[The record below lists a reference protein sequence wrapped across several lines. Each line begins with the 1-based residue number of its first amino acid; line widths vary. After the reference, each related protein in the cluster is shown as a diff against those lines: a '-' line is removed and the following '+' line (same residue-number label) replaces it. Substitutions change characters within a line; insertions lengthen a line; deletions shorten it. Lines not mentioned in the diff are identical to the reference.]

1 MYTGPKFKH
10 DDLVFGYD
18 DGYNATNTSLA
29 RGKYSN
35 GPPHTNLM
43 RQIGPNYTNTST
55 TNLTAISGTET
66 VFIPTVGERVS
77 KYIDYYNNHNN
88 AGSTCCMN
96 LFSYH
101 TNDKIPVEAS
111 TNYTYSIIY
120 KHTNE
125 SAQGSN
131 YMYRYEYNSS
141 GTFQSIEGG
150 VHSAS
155 RRTHL
160 GDGWYHAWGGFTTG
174 SSTTQLAC
182 YTFAY
187 DYGTNI
193 NRIHVAAVSL
203 VKNTTGGDY
212 LIIPPHFMLTPNT
225 TANAAITNTGS
236 LIDLKSE
243 EDVNLTNASIT
254 ERGQL
259 TFDGT
264 DDKIDFGS
272 SLVSKINEIAN
283 DATFEI
289 VFKSNET
296 NEDYAV
302 LLGWGQGNNN
312 YSSIGLGNLTGGYNN
327 ESLHLIL
334 NAGDTQVHVREGH
347 AAFKDNAYHHVVVT
361 TGINKYAIWVDG
373 VEKSLTFQ
381 QGSQTT
387 IYGQITGYISSS
399 GNIQVGQRPYNGG
412 NGHFQGNI
420 PVVKIYS
427 DVLSDEEILK
437 NYQNY
442 KRRFNI

>member
-1 MYTGPKFKH
+1 MYIGPKLIH

-29 RGKYSN
+29 RGRYSN

-43 RQIGPNYTNTST
+43 RQIGPNFTTTST

-88 AGSTCCMN
+88 TGSVCCLN

-101 TNDKIPVEAS
+101 TSDKIPVEAS

-125 SAQGSN
+125 AAQNTN

-141 GTFQSIEGG
+141 GAFQSIEGG
-150 VHSAS
+150 VHNPN

-193 NRIHVAAVSL
+193 NRIHVAAISL

-212 LIIPPHFMLTPNT
+212 LIVPPHFMLEPNT
-225 TANAAITNTGS
+225 TANAGITNTGS

-243 EDVNLTNASIT
+243 LDINLANASIT
-254 ERGQL
+254 QQGQL

-264 DDKIDFGS
+264 DDHIALGASSQFNISNNVTIEAVVKRDSAGWNGIFGRSDGGSFIHYQLYNGQVNVYFYGPALACVSGNVITSTSKYYHIVTTFDGS
-272 SLVSKINEIAN
+272 SAKIYVDGSLAQSASNGNTSNISAADNVSVGK
-283 DATFEI
+283 
-289 VFKSNET
+289 V
-296 NEDYAV
+296 
-302 LLGWGQGNNN
+302 
-312 YSSIGLGNLTGGYNN
+312 YSSDRHFDGEIPVLKVYNMALTSSEVLQNY
-327 ESLHLIL
+327 
-334 NAGDTQVHVREGH
+334 
-347 AAFKDNAYHHVVVT
+347 NAY
-361 TGINKYAIWVDG
+361 K
-373 VEKSLTFQ
+373 K
-381 QGSQTT
+381 
-387 IYGQITGYISSS
+387 
-399 GNIQVGQRPYNGG
+399 
-412 NGHFQGNI
+412 
-420 PVVKIYS
+420 
-427 DVLSDEEILK
+427 
-437 NYQNY
+437 
-442 KRRFNI
+442 RFNI